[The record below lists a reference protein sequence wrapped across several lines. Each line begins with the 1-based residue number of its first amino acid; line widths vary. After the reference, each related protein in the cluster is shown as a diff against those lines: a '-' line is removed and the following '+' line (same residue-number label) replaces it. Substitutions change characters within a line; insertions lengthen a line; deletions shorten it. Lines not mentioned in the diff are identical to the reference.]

1 MADIDIINSLQKV
14 DLFEKFKIQLYRDFE
29 LCGFSE
35 VAPKLGSN
43 NLEHVL
49 NEVLKSVIIIE
60 KKDSSSIQNLLYR
73 IDITELQIKKEASS
87 HPEKNFQQILAEL
100 IIKRILQKVILKQ
113 QYSK

>member
-1 MADIDIINSLQKV
+1 MEIDSNYSLQRV
-14 DLFEKFKIQLYRDFE
+14 DVFEKFKIQLQRDFE
-29 LCGFSE
+29 LCGFLDIT
-35 VAPKLGSN
+35 PKLSSN
-43 NLEHVL
+43 NLEHIF
-49 NEVLKSVIIIE
+49 NEVLKSVMIIE

>member
-1 MADIDIINSLQKV
+1 MEIDTITSLQKP
-14 DLFEKFKIQLYRDFE
+14 DLFEKFKIQLHRDFE

-35 VAPKLGSN
+35 EAPKLNSN
-43 NLEHVL
+43 NLEHIFQK
-49 NEVLKSVIIIE
+49 VLKSVMIIE

-73 IDITELQIKKEASS
+73 IDITELQIKKEVTN

>member
-1 MADIDIINSLQKV
+1 M
-14 DLFEKFKIQLYRDFE
+14 
-29 LCGFSE
+29 CGFSE

-43 NLEHVL
+43 NLEHVFQ
-49 NEVLKSVIIIE
+49 EVLKSVMIIE

-87 HPEKNFQQILAEL
+87 YPEKNFQQILAEL